1 VALWGALCDSHLK
14 ISLAFTLSTL
24 HHKNHPKIILFLHI
38 SKKKCIFAPQMSN
51 LIINIQ
57 EKFGGELH
65 TRQMVERLAA
75 SLNAADSYLLDMSGV
90 MQISRSAA
98 DELYN
103 LTHGDMSVDLI
114 NVEPFVEKML
124 SAVKLG
130 RFLPRQRST
139 TDTPIIHCETI
150 GNVLQQLATR

>member
-1 VALWGALCDSHLK
+1 
-14 ISLAFTLSTL
+14 
-24 HHKNHPKIILFLHI
+24 
-38 SKKKCIFAPQMSN
+38 MSN

-57 EKFGGELH
+57 EKFGAELH

-103 LTHGDMSVDLI
+103 FTHGDMSV
-114 NVEPFVEKML
+114 VEPFVEKML

-130 RFLPRQRST
+130 RFLPRQRSR

-150 GNVLQQLATR
+150 GNVLQQLSAR

>member
-1 VALWGALCDSHLK
+1 
-14 ISLAFTLSTL
+14 
-24 HHKNHPKIILFLHI
+24 
-38 SKKKCIFAPQMSN
+38 MSN

-57 EKFGGELH
+57 EKFGAELY

-103 LTHGDMSVDLI
+103 LTHSDMNVDLI

-130 RFLPRQRST
+130 RFLPRQRT
-139 TDTPIIHCETI
+139 NTDTPIIRCETI
-150 GNVLQQLATR
+150 GNVLQQLSMNQ

>member
-1 VALWGALCDSHLK
+1 MK
-14 ISLAFTLSTL
+14 
-24 HHKNHPKIILFLHI
+24 
-38 SKKKCIFAPQMSN
+38 Q
-51 LIINIQ
+51 IINIQ
-57 EKFGGELH
+57 EKFGAELH

-130 RFLPRQRST
+130 RFLPANAPQP
-139 TDTPIIHCETI
+139 TPQSSIAKR
-150 GNVLQQLATR
+150 LAMCCSN

>member
-1 VALWGALCDSHLK
+1 MLGGGPPSQK
-14 ISLAFTLSTL
+14 TQKNRSSLAYL
-24 HHKNHPKIILFLHI
+24 
-38 SKKKCIFAPQMSN
+38 KKKVYLCSQMSN

-57 EKFGGELH
+57 EKFGAELH

-130 RFLPRQRST
+130 RFLPRQRSI

-150 GNVLQQLATR
+150 GNVLQQLSAR

>member
-1 VALWGALCDSHLK
+1 
-14 ISLAFTLSTL
+14 
-24 HHKNHPKIILFLHI
+24 
-38 SKKKCIFAPQMSN
+38 MSN

-57 EKFGGELH
+57 EKFGAELH

-75 SLNAADSYLLDMSGV
+75 SLNVADFYLLDMSGV

-103 LTHGDMSVDLI
+103 LTHGNMSVDLI

-150 GNVLQQLATR
+150 GNMLQQLSAR

>member
-1 VALWGALCDSHLK
+1 
-14 ISLAFTLSTL
+14 
-24 HHKNHPKIILFLHI
+24 
-38 SKKKCIFAPQMSN
+38 MSN

-57 EKFGGELH
+57 EKFGAELH

-130 RFLPRQRST
+130 RFLPRQRSI

-150 GNVLQQLATR
+150 GNVLQQLSAR

>member
-1 VALWGALCDSHLK
+1 
-14 ISLAFTLSTL
+14 
-24 HHKNHPKIILFLHI
+24 
-38 SKKKCIFAPQMSN
+38 MSN

-57 EKFGGELH
+57 EKFGAELH
-65 TRQMVERLAA
+65 TRQIVERLAA

-130 RFLPRQRST
+130 ASYLANAPQ
-139 TDTPIIHCETI
+139 PIPQSSIAKR
-150 GNVLQQLATR
+150 LAMCCSS

>member
-1 VALWGALCDSHLK
+1 
-14 ISLAFTLSTL
+14 
-24 HHKNHPKIILFLHI
+24 
-38 SKKKCIFAPQMSN
+38 MSN

-57 EKFGGELH
+57 EKFGAELH

-75 SLNAADSYLLDMSGV
+75 SLNIADSYLLDMSGV

-98 DELYN
+98 DELYS
-103 LTHGDMSVDLI
+103 LTHGDMNVDLI

-150 GNVLQQLATR
+150 GNVLQQLSAR

>member
-1 VALWGALCDSHLK
+1 
-14 ISLAFTLSTL
+14 
-24 HHKNHPKIILFLHI
+24 
-38 SKKKCIFAPQMSN
+38 MSN

-57 EKFGGELH
+57 EKLGAELH

-75 SLNAADSYLLDMSGV
+75 SLNVADSYLLDMSGV

-150 GNVLQQLATR
+150 GNVLQQLVNR